1 MSKQPEASR
10 YSNCLNAPPQ
20 WEDSVAELTPLPQSF
35 VVRRWVDP
43 VVERVGFPVNSFY
56 TETVLLP
63 ILGPST
69 TLCLRRLGMWA
80 AGSPNGIGVD
90 TGRLARDLGLSDSLA
105 RNAAMSRTLTRLC
118 QFGMARWVDGELV
131 TRTKVAPLA
140 ERQLQRLSPQMV
152 EVHRRLVRRH
162 VMEQQ
167 ARSFSSSVSP
177 APAVESSMGL
187 GLSL

>member
-1 MSKQPEASR
+1 
-10 YSNCLNAPPQ
+10 
-20 WEDSVAELTPLPQSF
+20 
-35 VVRRWVDP
+35 
-43 VVERVGFPVNSFY
+43 
-56 TETVLLP
+56 
-63 ILGPST
+63 
-69 TLCLRRLGMWA
+69 
-80 AGSPNGIGVD
+80 
-90 TGRLARDLGLSDSLA
+90 
-105 RNAAMSRTLTRLC
+105 
-118 QFGMARWVDGELV
+118 LV